1 MFSWDPRKALS
12 NLKKH
17 GVSFEEAESVFDDPW
32 VLDWHDHEHSEDE
45 QRRKCIGLS
54 IAGKILVIAYAP
66 RRSKD
71 GSEII
76 RIISAR
82 RASRQEREA
91 YP

>member
-1 MFSWDPRKALS
+1 VFSWDAAKARS

-32 VLDWHDHEHSEDE
+32 VLDWLDKEHSEE
-45 QRRKCIGLS
+45 ELRRKCMGLS
-54 IAGKILVIAYAP
+54 AAGRILVVAYAP

>member
-1 MFSWDPRKALS
+1 MSSWDAAKALS

-32 VLDWHDHEHSEDE
+32 VLDWNDLEHSEDE
-45 QRRKCIGLS
+45 QRRICVGLS
-54 IAGKILVIAYAP
+54 AAGRILVVAYAP
-66 RRSKD
+66 RRLRD